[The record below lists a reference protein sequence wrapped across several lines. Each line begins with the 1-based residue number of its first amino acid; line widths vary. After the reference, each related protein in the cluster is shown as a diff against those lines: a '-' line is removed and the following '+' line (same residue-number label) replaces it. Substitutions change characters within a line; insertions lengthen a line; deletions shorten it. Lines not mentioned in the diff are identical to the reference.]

1 MDLRRRIATVSLVLA
16 VAALVGGCYDSTAT
30 YRDRDYATRHAKE
43 QDPNQDGSQGG
54 PDSRGDM
61 AGKGRAGEHKEAIR
75 ANLHK

>member
-1 MDLRRRIATVSLVLA
+1 MNLRRRFAIVSLGLA
-16 VAALVGGCYDSTAT
+16 VAALAGGCYDSSAT

-43 QDPNQDGSQGG
+43 QDPNADNSQGG

-75 ANLHK
+75 SNLHK